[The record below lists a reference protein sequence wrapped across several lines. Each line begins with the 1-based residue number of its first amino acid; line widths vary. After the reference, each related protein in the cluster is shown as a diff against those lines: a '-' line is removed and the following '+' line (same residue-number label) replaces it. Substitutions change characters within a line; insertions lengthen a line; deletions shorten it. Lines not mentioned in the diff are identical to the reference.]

1 MVQSFCFDGRGV
13 THRARVLATP
23 KLACETH
30 AGRRLYSGFGTPIRG
45 GAPVRQPDDVNTAN
59 ISVLDQHAELLAL
72 WEAGSASIID
82 RESLEWRGFK
92 VWGELLEGL
101 PFTAHTKVEPD
112 GTL

>member
-1 MVQSFCFDGRGV
+1 MVQSFRFDGRGV